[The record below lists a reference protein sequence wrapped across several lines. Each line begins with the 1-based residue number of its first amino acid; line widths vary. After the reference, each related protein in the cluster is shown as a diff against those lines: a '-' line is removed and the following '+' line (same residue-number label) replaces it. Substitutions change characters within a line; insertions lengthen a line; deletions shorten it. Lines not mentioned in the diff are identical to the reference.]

1 MSLYLRPLRRVYGK
15 AKQGAGFGHTKVG
28 GTPVLLRGLPPLV
41 VTLSTP
47 LAVPVIAASGCVA
60 GPQVRPAVPRDWW
73 PRRWP

>member
-1 MSLYLRPLRRVYGK
+1 
-15 AKQGAGFGHTKVG
+15 
-28 GTPVLLRGLPPLV
+28 VLLRGLPPLV

-60 GPQVRPAVPRDWW
+60 GPQVRPAVSRDWW